1 MATETGVAAVI
12 KSLIDRL
19 FRKKSGTKRFN
30 ISGRKRLDLAR
41 RLEKYGEA
49 AALAEAGLQ
58 DVAQEI
64 IRREIRQRPKILV
77 VGSEDG
83 FSRALVDYAVGLAKR
98 MKYEIVALN
107 CAEISTEAPET
118 HSPYREELFKE
129 FNARAAK
136 AVELLASRAAEEGVP
151 IRHVVKAGG
160 LSSCVREL
168 EKEISRLNFVLT
180 ESEPTQELGLETSI
194 PVFCI
199 NK

>member
-1 MATETGVAAVI
+1 MI

-19 FRKKSGTKRFN
+19 FRKKPGPKRVN
-30 ISGRKRLDLAR
+30 ISSRKRLDVAR
-41 RLEKYGEA
+41 RLERYAEA

-64 IRREIRQRPKILV
+64 IRGEIQERPKILV
-77 VGSEDG
+77 VGNEAG
-83 FSRALVDYAVGLAKR
+83 FSPPLVDYAVGLAKR

-107 CAEISTEAPET
+107 CADIATEAPEK
-118 HSPYREELFKE
+118 HSPYREELLKE
-129 FNARAAK
+129 FDSRAAK
-136 AVELLASRAAEEGVP
+136 AVELLTSRAAEEGVA
-151 IRHVVKAGG
+151 IRHVVRSGG

-168 EKEISRLNFVLT
+168 EKEISRLSFVLT
-180 ESEPTQELGLETSI
+180 ESEPTRELGLETSI